1 MNAQTRLSSMPARS
15 NRSRRSTRE
24 KNKLTLR
31 ERRRDQ
37 PLAVNVVN
45 TRMRSK
51 KERNVVQPVNAP
63 LTPSSELKIGE
74 WFIVLRRAPSRDGI
88 VNERCLA
95 TLVEIR
101 SDQEAI
107 EAASVENTF
116 EQEYLNENSV
126 HAHRNS
132 DVSRVC
138 AFIVN
143 AVCAENGET
152 PMDVDDS
159 IVGLNCMMEKKAIM
173 RKYYVHYDGMDRRLD
188 EWVERERIIERAN
201 PGSTTPSV
209 LAVPASLAGTLE
221 SGTMTRS
228 QRRIHEEFNHLQKS
242 YDDMD
247 ATTAKLEKEHAEMT
261 KVKNIELIRYGDYE
275 IDAWYVSPYPAE
287 YGKLHKLWIC
297 EYCMAYMK
305 SEEEF
310 LCHMMHYCDRRQ
322 PPGDEIYRKG
332 NLSVFEV
339 DGRASKP
346 YCQCLCL
353 LSKLFLD
360 HKTLFFDVETFLFYV
375 LCEVDDVG
383 AHCVG
388 HFSKERLSANNLAC
402 IMVLPPFQRRGYGKL
417 LIQLSYELSSREGV
431 IGTPEKPLSDL
442 GKVSYRSYWWWVILE
457 ALDEL
462 NIDDV
467 TLQVSDLSVAS
478 GIAEDD
484 IISTLQTMQLIKYW
498 KGDHVVRTT
507 RRLVEH
513 CRSINIGRPPR
524 LRLDPNCLKWW
535 PRTRHV
541 NTNHD
546 SKLGAHHLK

>member
-1 MNAQTRLSSMPARS
+1 
-15 NRSRRSTRE
+15 
-24 KNKLTLR
+24 
-31 ERRRDQ
+31 
-37 PLAVNVVN
+37 
-45 TRMRSK
+45 MRSK
-51 KERNVVQPVNAP
+51 KERAVVQTTVNDAP
-63 LTPSSELKIGE
+63 LTLSSELKVGE
-74 WFIVLRRAPSRDGI
+74 SFIVLRRAPSRDGVI
-88 VNERCLA
+88 NERCLA

-101 SDQEAI
+101 SDEEAI
-107 EAASVENTF
+107 EAASVEDDF
-116 EQEYLNENSV
+116 KNECADGDEVQSNG
-126 HAHRNS
+126 NS
-132 DVSRVC
+132 DVQQVC

-143 AVCAENGET
+143 TVCVSGGDLS
-152 PMDVDDS
+152 MDVDSCNDG
-159 IVGLNCMMEKKAIM
+159 VNCAQEKKPIL

-188 EWVERERIIERAN
+188 EWVERERIVERAN
-201 PGSTTPSV
+201 PGNITPSV

-221 SGTMTRS
+221 SSGTMTRS

-242 YDDMD
+242 YEDMD

-261 KVKNIELIRYGDYE
+261 KVKNIEVIRYGIYE

-305 SEEEF
+305 SEEEYC
-310 LCHMMHYCDRRQ
+310 CHMMHYCDRRQ

-375 LCEVDDVG
+375 LCEVDEIG

-417 LIQLSYELSSREGV
+417 LIQLSAGDRASFRRLIEFYHFHYCTALYLADALIRAGAADVRRRALTIQGYELSSREGV

-462 NIDDV
+462 NIDDI
-467 TLQVSDLSVAS
+467 TVSDLSVTS

-484 IISTLQTMQLIKYW
+484 IISTLQTLQLIKYW

-513 CRSINIGRPPR
+513 CRSVNIGRPPR
-524 LRLDPNCLKWW
+524 LRLDPSCLRWW
-535 PRTRHV
+535 PRTRQV
-541 NTNHD
+541 NTCHD
-546 SKLGAHHLK
+546 SKLGSHHLK